1 MKDHIFNIHDVVLLM
16 TVAECF
22 LLAIFQSV
30 LPVTNRIASALLTV
44 FLLCVAIGS
53 ACTLVLW
60 NDFVHVTPIFDQHL
74 LPYFLVTGL
83 LCKGPALY
91 LYVLAL
97 TRNAFRLRRH
107 HLWHLLPTL
116 LCFVWMLSFQ
126 IDSLDLRF
134 RAPDATELINTLAN
148 QVWHF
153 VKFVPLA
160 YGVAAVFTIRR
171 YCARLK
177 DQYSEFST
185 TEPGWLNVLTTGFL
199 LSWVMT
205 LLVHIA
211 AQSTTPQTSDVM
223 GIVDNYVT
231 FILMNALFVYS
242 VVYAHQLL
250 TTHHE
255 PIRDKH
261 EEKLTESA
269 IAKVH
274 HGMENEK
281 LFLKQNLNIE
291 EFSKRVDLPVKE
303 VSAVINKHYGT
314 NFFEFMNTYRV
325 EEAKRLLSDP
335 RHAEMT
341 VLDVLLQSGFNSKS
355 AFHRFFNRLVGVSPT
370 EFRKHGTPGEKKA
383 GEKAGENSEQ
393 SRH

>member
-22 LLAIFQSV
+22 LLAVFQSV
-30 LPVTNRIASALLTV
+30 LPVTNRIASTLLTA

-60 NDFVHVTPIFDQHL
+60 NDFVHITPLFDEAL

-83 LCKGPALY
+83 LLKGPALY
-91 LYVLAL
+91 LYVASL
-97 TRNAFRLRRH
+97 TQHSFRFR
-107 HLWHLLPTL
+107 LWHLVHLVPTL
-116 LCFVWMLSFQ
+116 ACFLWMLVLQ

-134 RAPDATELINTLAN
+134 RAPDATERINFLAN

-153 VKFVPLA
+153 VKIVPIA
-160 YGVAAVFTIRR
+160 YGIAAVATIHR
-171 YCARLK
+171 YRTRLK

-185 TEPGWLNVLTTGFL
+185 TEPEWLNVLTIGFL
-199 LSWVMT
+199 ISWAMT

-211 AQSTTPQTSDVM
+211 AQNSTPATSDIM
-223 GIVDNYVT
+223 GILDNYVT
-231 FILMNALFVYS
+231 FILMNALFIYS

-250 TTHHE
+250 TTKHE
-255 PIRDKH
+255 PTKDKH
-261 EEKLTESA
+261 EEKLTDSA

-274 HGMENEK
+274 HGMEVEK
-281 LFLKQNLNIE
+281 FYLKQNLNIE
-291 EFSKRVDLPVKE
+291 EFSKRIDLPVKE

-325 EEAKRLLSDP
+325 AEAKRLLSDP
-335 RHAEMT
+335 QHADMT

-370 EFRKHGTPGEKKA
+370 EFRKHGAPDSGIKKP
-383 GEKAGENSEQ
+383 ESV
-393 SRH
+393 

>member
-60 NDFVHVTPIFDQHL
+60 NDFVHVTPIFDHLL

-83 LCKGPALY
+83 LLKGPALY
-91 LYVLAL
+91 LYVASL
-97 TRNAFRLRRH
+97 TQHSFHFRP
-107 HLWHLLPTL
+107 WHLVHLVPTL
-116 LCFVWMLSFQ
+116 ICFLWMLVFQ

-134 RAPDATELINTLAN
+134 RAPDATEQINFLAN

-153 VKFVPLA
+153 VKVVPIA
-160 YGVAAVFTIRR
+160 YGITAVLTIRR
-171 YCARLK
+171 YQARLK

-185 TEPGWLNVLTTGFL
+185 TEPDWLNVLTIGFL
-199 LSWVMT
+199 LSWAMT
-205 LLVHIA
+205 LLVHVA
-211 AQSTTPQTSDVM
+211 AQSSSPQTSDVM
-223 GIVDNYVT
+223 GILDNYVT

-250 TTHHE
+250 TTKYDE
-255 PIRDKH
+255 PVKDKH
-261 EEKLTESA
+261 EEKLTDSA

-274 HGMENEK
+274 HGMEVEK
-281 LFLKQNLNIE
+281 FYLKQNLNIE
-291 EFSKRVDLPVKE
+291 EFSKRIDLPVKE
-303 VSAVINKHYGT
+303 VSTVINKHYGT
-314 NFFEFMNTYRV
+314 NFFEFMNSYRV

-335 RHAEMT
+335 MLAETT

-370 EFRKHGTPGEKKA
+370 EFRKHGALESGIKKV
-383 GEKAGENSEQ
+383 KSV
-393 SRH
+393 